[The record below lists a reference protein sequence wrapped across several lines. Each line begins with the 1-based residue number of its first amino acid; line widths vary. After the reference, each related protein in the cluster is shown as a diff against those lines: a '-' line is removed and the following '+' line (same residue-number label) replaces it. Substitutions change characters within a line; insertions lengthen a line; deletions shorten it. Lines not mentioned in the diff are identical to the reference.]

1 MGYVIALYI
10 YCVIDKKYIHLFN
23 YNTYIGKMSRLNIKA
38 AVSWSEVGSP
48 DIFLLSHVKLFHTPF
63 TIGQEHAQ

>member
-1 MGYVIALYI
+1 MGYVIALYT

-38 AVSWSEVGSP
+38 AVSCQTLKS
-48 DIFLLSHVKLFHTPF
+48 
-63 TIGQEHAQ
+63 